1 MPITRF
7 ALRLRPPSLRGSR
20 PWGLLL
26 LSALAAG
33 TPPLAGQEP
42 PPSILTLLE
51 AGNRALAPGASVEG
65 TLEADIH
72 LTTDG
77 RPVQAWSYQGGAN
90 ETVTFDLVSTDFD
103 SFLYLLGPGLVFPL
117 SDDDSGGA
125 CHSRITTTLP
135 FAGTYT
141 LVVSALGIPGASAF
155 TLSASAEPGPL
166 TGAGGC
172 GAGSA
177 WDPAVLGSLDSAGRS
192 VSTRE
197 EVTGRLTEEDIGE
210 DGTFAQGWDLVGQVG
225 ETVAI
230 DLISD
235 DFDAFLLVAG
245 PGLMGVQS
253 DDDSGGACNSRIML
267 ELPESGTYRL
277 VVSAVGDAREG
288 AFTLRTA
295 GEPGPVAEGTCGTY
309 DEILGTLGG
318 PGLEVLAGLDPG
330 DRVLPTQGVVEGR
343 LLESDPPFPGGGG
356 PMQAWLLRGT
366 AGQQVTVELHS
377 SEFDPFMA
385 LAGPGIDPMTDDD
398 GGTGFDSRISVTLP
412 ADGEYRVVVTS
423 VGSRT
428 GSYRLTVS
436 GGGD

>member
-1 MPITRF
+1 MSINRF
-7 ALRLRPPSLRGSR
+7 ALRLRPSSLRGSG

-26 LSALAAG
+26 LSALAAVSA
-33 TPPLAGQEP
+33 PLAGQEP

-51 AGNRALAPGASVEG
+51 AGSRTLAPGASVQG
-65 TLEADIH
+65 NLEADIH

-117 SDDDSGGA
+117 TDDDGGGA

-141 LVVSALGIPGASAF
+141 LVVSALGVPGASAF
-155 TLSASAEPGPL
+155 TLSASAEPGPM

-197 EVTGRLTEEDIGE
+197 ETTGRLTGEDIGD
-210 DGTFAQGWDLVGQVG
+210 DGTFAQGWDLVGQAG
-225 ETVAI
+225 ETVVI

-235 DFDAFLLVAG
+235 DFDAFLLLAG

-253 DDDSGGACNSRIML
+253 DDDSGGACNSRLML
-267 ELPESGTYRL
+267 ELPESGTYRI
-277 VVSAVGDAREG
+277 VVSAVGEAGDG
-288 AFTLRTA
+288 SFSLRAA

-318 PGLEVLAGLDPG
+318 PGLEVLAELDPG
-330 DRVLPTQGVVEGR
+330 DRVLPAQGVVEGQ
-343 LLESDPPFPGGGG
+343 LLESDPLFPGGGG

-377 SEFDPFMA
+377 TDFDPFMA
-385 LAGPGIDPMTDDD
+385 LAGPNIDPVTDDD